1 MYKEKYIK
9 YKTKYLELKNQLDS
23 GPNIIQ
29 EGGSPP
35 YFLPPLPSW
44 PFGQKRGPSEVVISR
59 GIDNQNNPSSNV
71 PPYAPPVV
79 PPFGAAEKATVEKAA
94 EEAVVEEAVAAE
106 KAAVE
111 EAVAAEKAAV
121 EEAVAAEKAAAE
133 KAAAAEE
140 AAKRAAK
147 KAFVKRS
154 LIRADAT
161 RRDNIELITALVI
174 NQVNRLLDD
183 SIDVESALGKLPNL
197 YTYIDNSPLIR
208 KLDIDKSEIEEVKK
222 TARKIIIDTFE
233 NPPDA

>member
-94 EEAVVEEAVAAE
+94 EEAV
-106 KAAVE
+106 VE